1 MSEPTLSVLE
11 NQEPQSQED
20 LEDELHNITTSLGTT
35 RMFLCLARDEER
47 KLMARRGWV
56 RAQLRLLRTPIEDI
70 TVRAEA
76 VQEATPTHSIFNG
89 TTEPTCPDC
98 EIDEL

>member
-11 NQEPQSQED
+11 DQEPQAQED
-20 LEDELHNITTSLGTT
+20 LEKELQELGASLGTV
-35 RMFLCLARDEER
+35 RLFLMGARAEE
-47 KLMARRGWV
+47 KALMARRGWI
-56 RAQLRLLRTPIEDI
+56 RAQLRLLRMPIENI

-76 VQEATPTHSIFNG
+76 VQEAPTHSVFNG
-89 TTEPTCPDC
+89 TTEPSCPDC